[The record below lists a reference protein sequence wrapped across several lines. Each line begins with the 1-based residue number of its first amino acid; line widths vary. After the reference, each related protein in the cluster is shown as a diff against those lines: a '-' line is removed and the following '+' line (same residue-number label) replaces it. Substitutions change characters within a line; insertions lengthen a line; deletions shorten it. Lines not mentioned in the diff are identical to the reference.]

1 VLDGAP
7 TADVVVM
14 AHAGFEGLDTF
25 GGILAAIPGT
35 APILIDCVRIPR
47 SEVPTDAAA
56 RIAWLDAQWLVLD
69 QRVDELLRERNVMV
83 AEAAR
88 RNR

>member
-1 VLDGAP
+1 
-7 TADVVVM
+7 
-14 AHAGFEGLDTF
+14 
-25 GGILAAIPGT
+25 
-35 APILIDCVRIPR
+35 
-47 SEVPTDAAA
+47 VPADAAA